1 MDSGPHPYYGLSCA
15 AELSIIFIWNEGT
28 DTSVF
33 IMKKNSRQQSE
44 MPSAV
49 AGGVPEAA
57 SLISDPLLS
66 GPGLVKEILLAES
79 DETESKRDE
88 DYMRQS
94 VDRYRRLV
102 EVSPDAI
109 YVNRRNLI
117 EYVNPA
123 ALQLFGAKSPS
134 QLLGRTMFDVFHPDF
149 HAVIRERIGL
159 LLSGEEVVPLLEE
172 KIVRLD
178 GTVVDVETLATSY
191 YDQKGLAILVI
202 LRDISQRKQ
211 AEAEMRVGENRQR
224 LLVEMMLQG
233 VVQQSA
239 DGTVILMNPAAVD
252 ILGRTK
258 DKHLGIPFFEDE
270 NYTLRED
277 GSPFPGIEH
286 PSIVALRTGQ
296 TVRGVIMRV
305 YNPVRGDWRWLRV
318 DAVPVF
324 RSGQFQPAE
333 VYAIFED
340 ITSRRQAKEELRQ
353 SEQFARSQ
361 WAEAEATLEALPAN
375 VALLDETG
383 KIVRVNHAWTA
394 FARDNGAVGDTI
406 AVGAN
411 YLEVCDRAI
420 GAQADA
426 AEVFSNGIRAVIRG
440 ATESFSM
447 EYACHSSEKQRWYLA
462 SVTATRSESNARVVV
477 AHIDITAQKLIEEQ
491 IRTLNQELEQR
502 VLARTAEMQDALSAL
517 ETEIAWRQRL
527 EREILEI
534 SEREQSR
541 LGQDLHDGIGQELAG
556 TAMLGDVIAKKLQAE
571 DHPMASLAGK
581 VATHTRSIIDS
592 ARWLAK
598 GLYPI
603 SLNRYGLQMALK
615 DLAGQ
620 TFLRTGISCELIES
634 GEAPQLPQSSEIHV
648 YRIVQECISN
658 AIKHGR
664 AEHIIIESLGGAGEH
679 TFSVTDDGVGFEKP
693 AADHT
698 GMGLYLMEY
707 RARLIG
713 ARITIEKPEQGGCR
727 VVCHL
732 SDMRPQRQD

>member
-1 MDSGPHPYYGLSCA
+1 M
-15 AELSIIFIWNEGT
+15 
-28 DTSVF
+28 F

-270 NYTLRED
+270 NYTHRAVVSCK
-277 GSPFPGIEH
+277 GSPC
-286 PSIVALRTGQ
+286 
-296 TVRGVIMRV
+296 VI
-305 YNPVRGDWRWLRV
+305 
-318 DAVPVF
+318 
-324 RSGQFQPAE
+324 
-333 VYAIFED
+333 
-340 ITSRRQAKEELRQ
+340 
-353 SEQFARSQ
+353 
-361 WAEAEATLEALPAN
+361 
-375 VALLDETG
+375 
-383 KIVRVNHAWTA
+383 H
-394 FARDNGAVGDTI
+394 
-406 AVGAN
+406 
-411 YLEVCDRAI
+411 
-420 GAQADA
+420 
-426 AEVFSNGIRAVIRG
+426 SN
-440 ATESFSM
+440 
-447 EYACHSSEKQRWYLA
+447 
-462 SVTATRSESNARVVV
+462 
-477 AHIDITAQKLIEEQ
+477 
-491 IRTLNQELEQR
+491 
-502 VLARTAEMQDALSAL
+502 
-517 ETEIAWRQRL
+517 
-527 EREILEI
+527 
-534 SEREQSR
+534 
-541 LGQDLHDGIGQELAG
+541 DL
-556 TAMLGDVIAKKLQAE
+556 T
-571 DHPMASLAGK
+571 
-581 VATHTRSIIDS
+581 
-592 ARWLAK
+592 
-598 GLYPI
+598 
-603 SLNRYGLQMALK
+603 
-615 DLAGQ
+615 
-620 TFLRTGISCELIES
+620 
-634 GEAPQLPQSSEIHV
+634 
-648 YRIVQECISN
+648 
-658 AIKHGR
+658 
-664 AEHIIIESLGGAGEH
+664 
-679 TFSVTDDGVGFEKP
+679 
-693 AADHT
+693 
-698 GMGLYLMEY
+698 
-707 RARLIG
+707 RLI
-713 ARITIEKPEQGGCR
+713 
-727 VVCHL
+727 
-732 SDMRPQRQD
+732 